1 MLRHK
6 LSAKYSSQHSSSHC
20 YFTAFD
26 SDHRDSDEFD
36 TRDVCNAI
44 LLIFFLRY
52 IVRSCVMNF
61 FPVEDC
67 VRVIASNYSIHTI
80 SYNNIKKSKNIAKLS
95 S

>member
-1 MLRHK
+1 LLRHK

-20 YFTAFD
+20 YFTAF
-26 SDHRDSDEFD
+26 DSDEFD

-67 VRVIASNYSIHTI
+67 VRVIANNYSIYTI